1 MYIESVQKLDSLKSQ
16 FNAKDVK
23 KKELGKYFDIKCLNE
38 LEMKDSALEHIKRDK
53 IRNRTDE

>member
-23 KKELGKYFDIKCLNE
+23 KKELVTFDIKCLNE
-38 LEMKDSALEHIKRDK
+38 LEMKDLLEHIKRDK